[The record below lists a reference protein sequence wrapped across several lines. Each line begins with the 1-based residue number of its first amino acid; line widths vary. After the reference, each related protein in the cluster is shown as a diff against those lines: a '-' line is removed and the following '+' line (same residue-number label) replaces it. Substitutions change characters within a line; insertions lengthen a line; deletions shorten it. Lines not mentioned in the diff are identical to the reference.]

1 MRIVSGSLKGR
12 QLSTQI
18 SSKTRPTTDKLRSS
32 IFSILGEMDKYENIL
47 DAFAGTGAIGIEAFS
62 RGAKHIDFI
71 DKDINTLK
79 INTKLMDKGSY
90 NIYKGDFFKMAK
102 SLNKQ
107 YDLIVF
113 DPPYNLYSTKD
124 ILDIT
129 RECNLLKNDGIILFE
144 EFYKTEFKVNIS
156 FYVYDE
162 RKYGDTII
170 RFLSHIQGE

>member
-1 MRIVSGSLKGR
+1 
-12 QLSTQI
+12 
-18 SSKTRPTTDKLRSS
+18 
-32 IFSILGEMDKYENIL
+32 MDKYENIL

>member
-1 MRIVSGSLKGR
+1 
-12 QLSTQI
+12 
-18 SSKTRPTTDKLRSS
+18 
-32 IFSILGEMDKYENIL
+32 MDKYENIL
-47 DAFAGTGAIGIEAFS
+47 DAFAGTGAIGLEAFS

>member
-1 MRIVSGSLKGR
+1 
-12 QLSTQI
+12 
-18 SSKTRPTTDKLRSS
+18 
-32 IFSILGEMDKYENIL
+32 MDKYENIL

-129 RECNLLKNDGIILFE
+129 RECNLLKNDGIIFFE